1 MIKVIAGKEIV
12 VKTLNEI
19 GVMAEISKRVSERG
33 ISILAA
39 SAWVEGAD
47 GVIHLV
53 TDDNLRAMDVLQQ
66 KFRPREANVL
76 IAEVSHK
83 PGMLRALADKLKTAG
98 IDIHHLYATA
108 LSSQDK
114 CLIVFST
121 SYNDRA
127 LLALKGLDQASR

>member
-12 VKTLNEI
+12 VRTLNEI

-53 TDDNLRAMDVLQQ
+53 TDDNLRAMEVLQQ
-66 KFRPREANVL
+66 KFRPREDNVL

-83 PGMLRALADKLKTAG
+83 PGMLRALTDKLKTAG

-114 CLIVFST
+114 CLFVFST

-127 LLALKGLDQASR
+127 LLTLKGLDQASR

>member
-1 MIKVIAGKEIV
+1 MIKITSGKEIV
-12 VKTLNEI
+12 IKTLNEI

-53 TDDNLRAMDVLQQ
+53 TDDNVRAMDVLQQ
-66 KFRPREANVL
+66 KFQPRASNVL

-83 PGMLRALADKLKTAG
+83 PGMLRALTDKLKTAG